1 MKLSMDVA
9 LVGNVNEGFKDE
21 LLHQYEIE
29 KNEGA
34 KSILRKCVNILQDWK
49 Q

>member
-1 MKLSMDVA
+1 MNLAMDVPS
-9 LVGNVNEGFKDE
+9 VGTINEGFKDE

-49 Q
+49 